1 MYFIIESWFRFDQGS
16 NYIFRSD
23 PQTFSDQF
31 QHLGVWAKILA
42 KILSKCK
49 KIVYSFSLALFVVR
63 YKQSQSTN
71 RELQIA
77 NWNPEFALKD
87 TLLYN
92 NYALTPWV
100 FNIKMGSMNINS
112 ILFHFN
118 HSTLVHFLMCLL
130 DGKSDRISKRCIK
143 QAYCLIKVN
152 TFMVQNISYPQR
164 KIFRCFLEL
173 YLF

>member
-31 QHLGVWAKILA
+31 QQLGVWAKILA
-42 KILSKCK
+42 KIRSKFK
-49 KIVYSFSLALFVVR
+49 EIVYSFSLALFVVR

-77 NWNPEFALKD
+77 NCNPEFALKV

-118 HSTLVHFLMCLL
+118 HSTLVHFWCAYLM
-130 DGKSDRISKRCIK
+130 K
-143 QAYCLIKVN
+143 KV
-152 TFMVQNISYPQR
+152 T
-164 KIFRCFLEL
+164 EL
-173 YLF
+173 VKDA

>member
-31 QHLGVWAKILA
+31 QQLGVWAKILA
-42 KILSKCK
+42 KILSKFK
-49 KIVYSFSLALFVVR
+49 EIVYSFSLALFVVR

-77 NWNPEFALKD
+77 NWKV

-130 DGKSDRISKRCIK
+130 DEKSDRISKRCIK
-143 QAYCLIKVN
+143 QAYCLIRVN
-152 TFMVQNISYPQR
+152 TFMVQKHNY
-164 KIFRCFLEL
+164 FMC
-173 YLF
+173 